1 MEKFIADKISNWCL
15 KRNKV
20 SEIQEVAIRYGI
32 ELYLDS
38 TIKIFLIIFIGILLG
53 RGYETIIAIACF
65 CMLRGQA
72 GGIHMKS
79 SFGCFSS
86 MVIIVLLSVAGAE
99 FVQKISVPV
108 IVILSIVSVM
118 AIYLFAPYTTAN
130 NPISEE
136 KIILSKK
143 RKAMLIVVLV
153 GLIACVVESSHVRAL
168 LLIPVIIE
176 IITILPFWRRKEER
190 INDKRKLSE

>member
-1 MEKFIADKISNWCL
+1 MEKYIADKISNWCL

-38 TIKIFLIIFIGILLG
+38 TIKIFLIIFIGTLLG

-65 CMLRGQA
+65 CMLRSQA

-86 MVIIVLLSVAGAE
+86 MIIIVLLSVVGAE
-99 FVQKISVPV
+99 FIQKISVPV
-108 IVILSIVSVM
+108 IVILSIVSVI

-130 NPISEE
+130 NPINDE

-143 RKAMLIVVLV
+143 RKAMLIVALV
-153 GLIACVVESSHVRAL
+153 GLIACVVESSRVRAL

>member
-79 SFGCFSS
+79 SFGCFFS